1 MGQVMIKILQ
11 RKPLDAWM
19 KEVFASCTLSP
30 KFESLVRR
38 CLQSDPAKR
47 PTAKELLEHE
57 FFGKHARDADW
68 LRENFI
74 DRLPSKRGAT
84 KRTPD
89 HRRLT
94 NHRVMDQLLQA
105 GQRILV

>member
-1 MGQVMIKILQ
+1 MGQVMIKILK
-11 RKPLDAWM
+11 REPLDAWM
-19 KEVFASCTLSP
+19 KEVFASSTLSR

-38 CLQSDPAKR
+38 CLVSDPAKR

-74 DRLPSKRGAT
+74 RHLPSKGAGGAT

-89 HRRLT
+89 RRRLT
-94 NHRVMDQLLQA
+94 NQRVIHQLLQA
-105 GQRILV
+105 GE